1 MRVKKNVLDINEVC
15 THYPEMIA
23 KPIITKLSKDNQ
35 RVIKDIDYD
44 SQASAFSNESMINL
58 GLKSDSDNP
67 DVSESLI
74 MIKNAVLSEDES
86 HIIV

>member
-1 MRVKKNVLDINEVC
+1 VC

-44 SQASAFSNESMINL
+44 SQASASSNESMINL
-58 GLKSDSDNP
+58 CLKSDSDNP
-67 DVSESLI
+67 DASESLI
-74 MIKNAVLSEDES
+74 MIKNAVLSEDQS